1 MPHIELRE
9 RERNRRMLATAAG
22 VSIALFLLSVIVLFV
37 RTDVCVVRSTK
48 VIKTKDEAALSS
60 IPQC

>member
-1 MPHIELRE
+1 
-9 RERNRRMLATAAG
+9 MLATAAG
-22 VSIALFLLSVIVLFV
+22 VLVMTFLLSVIGLCVC
-37 RTDVCVVRSTK
+37 TGACVCVACATE